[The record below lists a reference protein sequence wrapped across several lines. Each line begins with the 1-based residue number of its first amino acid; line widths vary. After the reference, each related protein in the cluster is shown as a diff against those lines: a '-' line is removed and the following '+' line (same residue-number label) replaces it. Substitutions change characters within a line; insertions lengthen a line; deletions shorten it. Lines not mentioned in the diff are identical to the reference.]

1 MMNKKCKIQ
10 PDEYYKNEC
19 FELARFGK
27 VVSLKN
33 TMTSEQHT
41 QYISLL
47 ADNFVETKDNIS
59 TRINELCSLVSD
71 CNPLGLLKFSAS
83 MSFLAIA
90 NQLSEINYTAEQN
103 YTVRATEYIQSIL
116 VSTENKYNFDIDG
129 EKRPFK
135 QI

>member
-1 MMNKKCKIQ
+1 
-10 PDEYYKNEC
+10 
-19 FELARFGK
+19 
-27 VVSLKN
+27 
-33 TMTSEQHT
+33 MTSEQHT

-129 EKRPFK
+129 EKKDPSNKYNEILGLIMNIYKDIQLFYK
-135 QI
+135 LWGGLL